1 MRRILLVLSV
11 AALMTA
17 MLAASAAP
25 AFARTL
31 VWCNPPNDGNWWA
44 TSLYVCNE
52 NGDLVNEATITD
64 DQWRQLEAQL
74 YEYQ

>member
-1 MRRILLVLSV
+1 MRRILLLLSV
-11 AALMTA
+11 AALMSA

-31 VWCNPPNDGNWWA
+31 VWCNPPNDGNFWGA
-44 TSLYVCNE
+44 SLYVCNE

-64 DQWRQLEAQL
+64 DEWRQLEAQL

>member
-1 MRRILLVLSV
+1 MRRILLLLSV

-31 VWCNPPNDGNWWA
+31 EWCNPPNDGNWWA
-44 TSLYVCNE
+44 TSLYVCNA

-64 DQWRQLEAQL
+64 DEWRQLEAQL